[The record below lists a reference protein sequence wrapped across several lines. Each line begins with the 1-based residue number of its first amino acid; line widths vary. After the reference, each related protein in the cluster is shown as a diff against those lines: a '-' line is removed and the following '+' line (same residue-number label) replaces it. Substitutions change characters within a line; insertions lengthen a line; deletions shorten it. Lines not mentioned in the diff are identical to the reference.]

1 MLVYATGD
9 TAASIILSQFM
20 LSRLAGMLLVGGGVY
35 ALEIPRYFRFIQ
47 RRTAGMEGISA
58 SMARTGLALLYF
70 NPLWIARHLLFIEV
84 FSFHWQAIT
93 PDLLRLGLLSF
104 TVNIPVTFAAN
115 YLIQNRIPLEWRFM
129 ASAVFSS
136 LMAVYY
142 ALSRVLF

>member
-1 MLVYATGD
+1 MLVYAAGD
-9 TAASIILSQFM
+9 TAASLILSQFM
-20 LSRLAGMLLVGGGVY
+20 LSRLAGMMLVGGCVY

-47 RRTAGMEGISA
+47 RRTAGMGGLSA
-58 SMARTGLALLYF
+58 SLARTGFALLYF
-70 NPLWIARHLLFIEV
+70 NPLWIARHLLFIAV
-84 FSFHWQAIT
+84 FSFEWRAVS
-93 PDLLRLGLLSF
+93 PELLRLGLLSF

-115 YLIQNRIPLEWRFM
+115 YSIQNRISLEWRFL